1 MPLLYNEE
9 IQVYWILCGSD
20 DNNAY
25 LIVSPQTRESIIIDA
40 PQGPEELI
48 EVAKGTTVRAILMTH
63 NHRDHLEGLK
73 EIMGA
78 TGAPVWAHSED
89 ATRMPVTPDALVK
102 DGDVIRAGAIEVKVL
117 HTPGHTPGS
126 VCYLAG
132 KHLFSGDTLLA
143 GGGGSTNSVEELL
156 QTYKS
161 ITEKLY
167 VLPDNVF
174 LLPGHGKGS
183 ILGVEKTAYR
193 AIAAEYPDV
202 LPLILDAPPSQPPG

>member
-1 MPLLYNEE
+1 M
-9 IQVYWILCGSD
+9 
-20 DNNAY
+20 
-25 LIVSPQTRESIIIDA
+25 
-40 PQGPEELI
+40 
-48 EVAKGTTVRAILMTH
+48 
-63 NHRDHLEGLK
+63 
-73 EIMGA
+73 
-78 TGAPVWAHSED
+78 
-89 ATRMPVTPDALVK
+89 K

-143 GGGGSTNSVEELL
+143 GGVGSTNSVEELL

-161 ITEKLY
+161 VTEKLY

-183 ILGVEKTAYR
+183 VLGVEKKGYQVFDPVLHHQR
-193 AIAAEYPDV
+193 DV
-202 LPLILDAPPSQPPG
+202 HDIQVPSDHLGLLKEDS